1 MSLLFTDDTA
11 NIPHSANNAEHRGH
25 ISPLST
31 DNCPP
36 YGQIVEDD
44 NPRMENTIQQRI
56 RERLEALDLTPEQ
69 ASRKAGLDK
78 TYLRKLFE
86 RPSASPRGNTL
97 EALAKA
103 LDVDIAQLISTGDSV
118 VEKVSSDL
126 TNNDVKTANVNPPSR
141 QVMPNDVPVLGTA
154 AGSMEGAFQLVDGVI
169 DYVRRPP
176 ALMNSRDIYS
186 IFVEGSSMYP
196 EHKHGDLRF
205 INPHKP
211 ARVGD
216 SIVIQIKNNGRLT
229 YDAMIGHLVKRTA
242 TQLVIG
248 KLNPEMSLTY
258 SLDDIVSVH
267 KVLDMNELFGV

>member
-11 NIPHSANNAEHRGH
+11 NATNPYVLAEHRGH
-25 ISPLST
+25 ISPLSM

-36 YGQIVEDD
+36 YGQISEDD
-44 NPRMENTIQQRI
+44 NPRMENTIQKRI

-103 LDVDIAQLISTGDSV
+103 LDVDITQLISANDSV
-118 VEKVSSDL
+118 VEKPSVEF
-126 TNNDVKTANVNPPSR
+126 TNTDVKNANVNPPSR

-154 AGSMEGAFQLVDGVI
+154 AGSMEGAFQLTEGVI

-186 IFVEGSSMYP
+186 IFVEGSSMDP
-196 EHKHGDLRF
+196 EHRHGDLRF

-216 SIVIQIKNNGRLT
+216 SVVIQIKNDGRLSF
-229 YDAMIGHLVKRTA
+229 DAMIGHLVKRTA

-248 KLNPEMSLTY
+248 KLNPEMTLTFSLE
-258 SLDDIVSVH
+258 DIVSVH

>member
-1 MSLLFTDDTA
+1 
-11 NIPHSANNAEHRGH
+11 
-25 ISPLST
+25 
-31 DNCPP
+31 
-36 YGQIVEDD
+36 
-44 NPRMENTIQQRI
+44 MENTIQKRI

-97 EALAKA
+97 EALAQA
-103 LDVDIAQLISTGDSV
+103 LEVDVAQLMTANDSA
-118 VEKVSSDL
+118 VEKPGNDHS
-126 TNNDVKTANVNPPSR
+126 NNDVKNANVNPPSR

-176 ALMNSRDIYS
+176 ALMNSRDVYS
-186 IFVEGSSMYP
+186 IFVEGSSMDP
-196 EHKHGDLRF
+196 EHRHGDLRF

-211 ARVGD
+211 ARIGD
-216 SIVIQIKNNGRLT
+216 SIVIQIKNDGRLT

-242 TQLVIG
+242 TQLIIG
-248 KLNPEMSLTY
+248 KLNPEMTLTFSLQ
-258 SLDDIVSVH
+258 DIVSVH

>member
-1 MSLLFTDDTA
+1 MSLLFTDDTG
-11 NIPHSANNAEHRGH
+11 NNPISAYNAEHRGH

-36 YGQIVEDD
+36 YGQFTEDD
-44 NPRMENTIQQRI
+44 NPRMEKNIQKRI

-103 LDVDIAQLISTGDSV
+103 LEVEISHLISTDDSI
-118 VEKVSSDL
+118 VEKVSNDV
-126 TNNDVKTANVNPPSR
+126 THNDVKSANVNPPSR

-216 SIVIQIKNNGRLT
+216 SIVIQIKNDGRLT
-229 YDAMIGHLVKRTA
+229 YDAMIGHLVRRTA

-248 KLNPEMSLTY
+248 KLNPEMTLTY
-258 SLDDIVSVH
+258 SLEDIVSVH